1 MRDAVKWVT
10 YLSPAT
16 RAEHAGLIVEDQIFG
31 LESGVSVLGLLG
43 DDGSALAAA
52 GERAANDP
60 REVVSAGDVEL
71 CAPIPRPPSIR
82 DSASFESHLREGFAA
97 LRTQFDFD
105 NWYKHPMVYFTNP
118 HGLTGSGAA
127 IPAAAG
133 SQRLDYE
140 LEVAAVVGREGT
152 NVDVSEAEDLIVGY
166 CIFNDWSARDIQ
178 GYEVK
183 FQVGPFKTK
192 DWAMTTG
199 PFLVTKDEIEP
210 FREGNSFD
218 LEMKAFVNGRQYSKG
233 NLSDMYWSFA
243 ELIAYSSRGTWVKP
257 GDHIA
262 SGTVGTGC
270 ILELSATKNSDEYPW
285 LTVGD
290 EVALEVEGLG
300 RIVNHLV
307 EPPPIRELCRGGVN
321 LRPDM

>member
-1 MRDAVKWVT
+1 MRWAT
-10 YLSPAT
+10 YLSPVN
-16 RAEHAGLIVEDQIFG
+16 RAQRAGLIVNDQIFG
-31 LESGVSVLGLLG
+31 LEPGVSLLGLLG
-43 DDGSALAAA
+43 DDGEALAAA

-60 REVVSAGDVEL
+60 REVVSVDEVEL
-71 CAPIPRPPSIR
+71 CAPIPQPPSIR
-82 DSASFESHLREGFAA
+82 DAASFEAHLRAAFAG
-97 LRTQFDFD
+97 LNVPFDFD
-105 NWYKHPMVYFTNP
+105 TWYKHPMVYFTNP

-133 SQRLDYE
+133 SRWLDYE
-140 LEVAAVVGREGT
+140 LEVTAVVGREGT
-152 NVDVSEAEDLIVGY
+152 NVEVAESEDLIVGY
-166 CIFNDWSARDIQ
+166 CVFNDWSARDIQ
-178 GYEVK
+178 AHEVK

-199 PFLVTKDEIEP
+199 PFLVTKDELEP
-210 FREGNSFD
+210 FRKGNSFD
-218 LEMKAFVNGRQYSKG
+218 LEMKAFVNGRQYSQG

-243 ELIAYSSRGTWVKP
+243 ELVAYSSRGTWVKP

-270 ILELSATKNSDEYPW
+270 ILELSATENSDEYPW

-300 RIVNHLV
+300 RIVNRLV
-307 EPPPIRELCRGGVN
+307 EAPPIRQMRHN
-321 LRPDM
+321 A